1 MLSFSIS
8 ICRLC
13 DLTADV
19 ISGEYHRLVKE
30 LELEREV
37 WYTQYLRMSPQQIKY
52 LADLVSS
59 DASKVDTNWRK
70 AISVEERLAVSLRY

>member
-1 MLSFSIS
+1 M
-8 ICRLC
+8 
-13 DLTADV
+13 
-19 ISGEYHRLVKE
+19 KE

-37 WYTQYLRMSPQQIKY
+37 WYTQYLRISPQQIKY

-70 AISVEERLAVSLRY
+70 AISVEERLAVTLRY

>member
-1 MLSFSIS
+1 M
-8 ICRLC
+8 
-13 DLTADV
+13 
-19 ISGEYHRLVKE
+19 KE

-70 AISVEERLAVSLRY
+70 AVSVEERLAVTLRY